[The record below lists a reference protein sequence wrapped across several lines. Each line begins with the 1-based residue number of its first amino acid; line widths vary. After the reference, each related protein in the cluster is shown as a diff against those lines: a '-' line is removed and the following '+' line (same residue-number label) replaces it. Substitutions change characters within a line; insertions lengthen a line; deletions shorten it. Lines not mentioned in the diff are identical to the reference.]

1 MAIIYSYPTTTPELD
16 DLLIISDT
24 SSKEYPTK
32 TVSISDVLS
41 LATAVP
47 GGGGVPGLG
56 AAGQV
61 TYWDTPGSIA
71 GNDNLFYD
79 FNNGNLGVGTTNPS
93 SKIHV
98 SGGNFPQIQIE
109 QTAGGLDAAIQF
121 QNSINRWYVGLDNET
136 NTTFKISSS
145 PFGGAGD
152 AITVVQEAGNDL
164 DTIISTSTV
173 VNDTTFNLDPTTA
186 DPSAVL
192 EARSTT
198 KGFLPPRMTLAQRGQ
213 IAAPIA
219 TGLIVYVTDASENK
233 PYIYNGTAW
242 VELGGGGSGVYSSS
256 LTDETTMFEDV
267 GGIPEGT
274 TVLDLNG
281 ETFSALFDQLLFPT
295 VQPELQSSPSTNLEV
310 SYPGMTT
317 VGGVKLASVGDTQTL
332 TIESTANRGS
342 MTNPSQFGGTTN
354 PINYAGDV
362 DNASISG
369 PGGAS
374 YSPTVTPPT
383 TIDDVSPAP
392 SYQFTFGNNDWTLTT
407 TFLTGPEPRD
417 STGAIVTPPPQYTG
431 GTAADTDGIEGVYPI
446 QLGEQT
452 GQGDFSTRAL
462 ASQSQANII
471 CNQLYGEVLATPGP
485 LLSHRIAIA
494 DQMVP
499 AADIIIQVQDT
510 STGQY
515 QLSYSASSNPGGWV
529 VSSTSFLVNGVSVPY
544 TLYSKSGTNGSDA
557 KYRVQWT

>member
-1 MAIIYSYPTTTPELD
+1 MAIIYSYPTVTPELD

-24 SSKEYPTK
+24 SSKEHPTK
-32 TVSISDVLS
+32 TVSISNVLS
-41 LATAVP
+41 LATSVP
-47 GGGGVPGLG
+47 GGGGVPGVG

-61 TYWDTPGSIA
+61 TYWDTTGSIA
-71 GNDNLFYD
+71 GNDNLFYN
-79 FNNGNLGVGTTNPS
+79 FNNGNLGIGTINPS

-136 NTTFKISSS
+136 DSTFKISSS
-145 PFGGAGD
+145 SFGGAGD
-152 AITVVQEAGNDL
+152 AITVIQGAGNDL
-164 DTIISTSTV
+164 DTIISTATV
-173 VNDTTFNLDPTTA
+173 VNDTTFNLDSTTA
-186 DPSAVL
+186 DPSAVF

-256 LTDETTMFEDV
+256 LTDETTMFKEV

-295 VQPELQSSPSTNLEV
+295 VQPELQSSPSTNLQV
-310 SYPGMTT
+310 SYSGMQT
-317 VGGVKLASVGDTQTL
+317 GVKLAIAGDTKTL

-342 MTNPSQFGGTTN
+342 ITNPSQFGGGTN
-354 PINYAGDV
+354 PTNYAGDV
-362 DNASISG
+362 SSANISG
-369 PGGAS
+369 AS
-374 YSPTVTPPT
+374 GPYNPTVTPPT

-392 SYQFTFGNNDWTLTT
+392 SYQFTFGDNEWTLTT
-407 TFLTGPEPRD
+407 TFLAGEEPRD
-417 STGAIVTPPPQYTG
+417 STGTIVTSPPQYPG
-431 GTAADTDGIEGVYPI
+431 GTATDDDNIEGVYPI
-446 QLGEQT
+446 YLGDSSGNLVPRNRLASQNASNIECDQPYNETLTLAHQIAVPQIMVSGDITIEVDAGQLGWQQQYPGATWVQSSILIEPVT
-452 GQGDFSTRAL
+452 GQGNIDYYLYTK
-462 ASQSQANII
+462 QQPIGNAN
-471 CNQLYGEVLATPGP
+471 NY
-485 LLSHRIAIA
+485 RI
-494 DQMVP
+494 
-499 AADIIIQVQDT
+499 
-510 STGQY
+510 
-515 QLSYSASSNPGGWV
+515 NW
-529 VSSTSFLVNGVSVPY
+529 
-544 TLYSKSGTNGSDA
+544 
-557 KYRVQWT
+557 

>member
-41 LATAVP
+41 LSTAVP

-71 GNDNLFYD
+71 GNNNLFYD
-79 FNNGNLGVGTTNPS
+79 FNNGNLGVGTTSPN

-109 QTAGGLDAAIQF
+109 QAAGGLDAAIQF

-145 PFGGAGD
+145 TFGGEGD
-152 AITVVQEAGNDL
+152 AITVVQEVGNDL
-164 DTIISTSTV
+164 DTIISTATV

-219 TGLIVYVTDASENK
+219 SGLIVYVTDASENK

-256 LTDETTMFEDV
+256 LTDETAMFEEL

-274 TVLDLNG
+274 TVSDLNG

-295 VQPELQSSPSTNLEV
+295 VQPVLQSNPSTDLQV
-310 SYPGMTT
+310 SYPLMQS
-317 VGGVKLASVGDTQTL
+317 GVKLAIAGDTQNL

-342 MTNPSQFGGTTN
+342 MTNPSQYEGTTN

-362 DNASISG
+362 SGATITGASG
-369 PGGAS
+369 PYNPAF
-374 YSPTVTPPT
+374 TTPV

-392 SYQFTFGNNDWTLTT
+392 SYQFAFGNNDWTLTT
-407 TFLTGPEPRD
+407 TFLIGPEPRD
-417 STGAIVTPPPQYTG
+417 STGTPVSSPTQYPG
-431 GTAADTDGIEGVYPI
+431 GTVTDNDGIEGVYPI
-446 QLGEQT
+446 YLGNSSGNLVPRNRLASQNASNIECDQPYNETLTLAHQIAVPQIMVSGDITIEVDAGQLGWQQQYPGATWVQSPILIEPVA
-452 GQGDFSTRAL
+452 GQGDIDYYLYTK
-462 ASQSQANII
+462 QQPIGNAN
-471 CNQLYGEVLATPGP
+471 NY
-485 LLSHRIAIA
+485 RI
-494 DQMVP
+494 
-499 AADIIIQVQDT
+499 
-510 STGQY
+510 
-515 QLSYSASSNPGGWV
+515 NW
-529 VSSTSFLVNGVSVPY
+529 
-544 TLYSKSGTNGSDA
+544 
-557 KYRVQWT
+557 

>member
-1 MAIIYSYPTTTPELD
+1 MAIIYSYPTVTPELD

-24 SSKEYPTK
+24 SSKEHPTK
-32 TVSISDVLS
+32 TVSISNVLS
-41 LATAVP
+41 LATSVP
-47 GGGGVPGLG
+47 GGGGVPGVG

-61 TYWDTPGSIA
+61 TYWDTTGSIA
-71 GNDNLFYD
+71 GNDNLFYN
-79 FNNGNLGVGTTNPS
+79 FNNGNLGIGTINPS

-136 NTTFKISSS
+136 DSTFKISSS
-145 PFGGAGD
+145 SFGGAGD
-152 AITVVQEAGNDL
+152 AITVIQGAGNDL

-173 VNDTTFNLDPTTA
+173 INDATFNLDSTTA
-186 DPSAVL
+186 DPSAVF

-219 TGLIVYVTDASENK
+219 SGLIVYVTDASENK

-256 LTDETTMFEDV
+256 LTDETTMFKEV

-295 VQPELQSSPSTNLEV
+295 VQPELQSSPSTNLQV
-310 SYPGMTT
+310 SYSGMQT
-317 VGGVKLASVGDTQTL
+317 GVKLAIAGDTKTL

-342 MTNPSQFGGTTN
+342 ITNPSQFGGGTN
-354 PINYAGDV
+354 PTNYAGDV
-362 DNASISG
+362 SSANISG
-369 PGGAS
+369 AS
-374 YSPTVTPPT
+374 GPYNPTVTPPT

-392 SYQFTFGNNDWTLTT
+392 SYQFTFGDNEWTLTT
-407 TFLTGPEPRD
+407 TFLAGEEPRD
-417 STGAIVTPPPQYTG
+417 STGTIVTSPPQYPG
-431 GTAADTDGIEGVYPI
+431 GTATDDDNIEGVYPI
-446 QLGEQT
+446 YLGDSSGNLVPRNRLASQNASNIECDQPYNETLTLAHQIAVPQIMVSGDITIEVDAGQLGWQQQYPGATWVQSSILIEPVT
-452 GQGDFSTRAL
+452 GQGNIDYYLYTK
-462 ASQSQANII
+462 QQPIGNAN
-471 CNQLYGEVLATPGP
+471 NY
-485 LLSHRIAIA
+485 RI
-494 DQMVP
+494 
-499 AADIIIQVQDT
+499 
-510 STGQY
+510 
-515 QLSYSASSNPGGWV
+515 NW
-529 VSSTSFLVNGVSVPY
+529 
-544 TLYSKSGTNGSDA
+544 
-557 KYRVQWT
+557 

>member
-1 MAIIYSYPTTTPELD
+1 MAIIYSYPTVTPELD

-32 TVSISDVLS
+32 TVSISNVLS

-136 NTTFKISSS
+136 NTTFKISSG

-152 AITVVQEAGNDL
+152 AITVIQEAGNDL
-164 DTIISTSTV
+164 DTIISTATV
-173 VNDTTFNLDPTTA
+173 INDTTFNLDSTTA

-256 LTDETTMFEDV
+256 LTDETTMFKEV

-295 VQPELQSSPSTNLEV
+295 VQPELQSSPSTNIEV
-310 SYPGMTT
+310 SYSGMQT
-317 VGGVKLASVGDTQTL
+317 GVKLAIAGDTKTL

-342 MTNPSQFGGTTN
+342 MTNPSQYEGTTN
-354 PINYAGDV
+354 PINYAGNV
-362 DNASISG
+362 SSANISG
-369 PGGAS
+369 AS
-374 YSPTVTPPT
+374 GPYSPTVTPPT

-392 SYQFTFGNNDWTLTT
+392 SYQFAFGNNDWTLTT

-417 STGAIVTPPPQYTG
+417 STGTPVTPPPRYTG

-446 QLGEQT
+446 YLGNSSGNLVPRSRLASQNASNIECDQPYDETLTLAHQIAVPQIMVSVDITIEVDAGPLGWQQQYPGGTWVQSSILIEPVT
-452 GQGDFSTRAL
+452 GQGNIDYYLYTK
-462 ASQSQANII
+462 QQPITDAN
-471 CNQLYGEVLATPGP
+471 NY
-485 LLSHRIAIA
+485 RI
-494 DQMVP
+494 
-499 AADIIIQVQDT
+499 
-510 STGQY
+510 
-515 QLSYSASSNPGGWV
+515 NW
-529 VSSTSFLVNGVSVPY
+529 
-544 TLYSKSGTNGSDA
+544 
-557 KYRVQWT
+557 

>member
-41 LATAVP
+41 LSTAVP

-71 GNDNLFYD
+71 GNNNLFYD
-79 FNNGNLGVGTTNPS
+79 FNNGNLGVGTTSPN

-109 QTAGGLDAAIQF
+109 QAAGGLDAAIQF

-145 PFGGAGD
+145 TFGGEGD
-152 AITVVQEAGNDL
+152 AITVVQEVGNDL
-164 DTIISTSTV
+164 DTIISTATV

-219 TGLIVYVTDASENK
+219 SGLIVYVTDASENK

-256 LTDETTMFEDV
+256 LTDETAMFEDV

-274 TVLDLNG
+274 TVSDLNG

-295 VQPELQSSPSTNLEV
+295 VQPELQSNPSTDLQA
-310 SYPGMTT
+310 SYSGMTT
-317 VGGVKLASVGDTQTL
+317 VGGVKLASVGNTQDVTL
-332 TIESTANRGS
+332 VSTANRGS
-342 MTNPSQFGGTTN
+342 MTNPSQFEGTTN
-354 PINYAGDV
+354 PINYAGPV
-362 DNASISG
+362 SGASISG
-369 PGGAS
+369 AS
-374 YSPTVTPPT
+374 GPYNPAVTQPV
-383 TIDDVSPAP
+383 TIANATASG
-392 SYQFTFGNNDWTLTT
+392 YTFIYGDNQWELTT
-407 TFLTGPEPRD
+407 TFSTGPEPRD
-417 STGAIVTPPPQYTG
+417 STGTPVSSPPQYTG
-431 GTAADTDGIEGVYPI
+431 GTATDSDKIEGVYPI

-452 GQGDFSTRAL
+452 GQADFSTRAL
-462 ASQSQANII
+462 ASKTQTNII
-471 CNQLYGEVLATPGP
+471 CNQNYGEVLATPGP
-485 LLSHRIAIA
+485 LLSHRIAVA
-494 DQMVP
+494 TQMVP
-499 AADIIIQVQDT
+499 ASDIIIQVQDT

-515 QLSYSASSNPGGWV
+515 QLSYSTSDNPGGWV
-529 VSSTSFLVNGVSVPY
+529 VTTTNFTVNGLTVPY
-544 TLYSKSGTNGSDA
+544 TLYTKSGTNGA
-557 KYRVQWT
+557 AAQYRVQWT

>member
-1 MAIIYSYPTTTPELD
+1 MAIIYSYPTVTPELD
-16 DLLIISDT
+16 DLLIMSDT
-24 SSKEYPTK
+24 SVDGNPTK
-32 TVSISDVLS
+32 TVSISDVLRLS
-41 LATAVP
+41 TAVP

-79 FNNGNLGVGTTNPS
+79 FNNSNLGVGTTNPS

-121 QNSINRWYVGLDNET
+121 QNSINGWYVGLDNET
-136 NTTFKISSS
+136 NSTFKISSS
-145 PFGGAGD
+145 SFGGAGD
-152 AITVVQEAGNDL
+152 AITVIQEAGNDL
-164 DTIISTSTV
+164 DTIISTATV
-173 VNDTTFNLDPTTA
+173 VNDTTFNLDSTTA
-186 DPSAVL
+186 DPSAVF

-219 TGLIVYVTDASENK
+219 SGLIVYVTDASENK

-295 VQPELQSSPSTNLEV
+295 VQPELQSGPSTDLQV
-310 SYPGMTT
+310 SYSGMQT
-317 VGGVKLASVGDTQTL
+317 GVKLAIAGDTQTL

-342 MTNPSQFGGTTN
+342 MTNPSQFEGTTN
-354 PINYAGDV
+354 PINYAGYV

-374 YSPTVTPPT
+374 YIPTVTPPT
-383 TIDDVSPAP
+383 TINDVSPAP
-392 SYQFTFGNNDWTLTT
+392 NYQFTFGDNDWTLTT
-407 TFLTGPEPRD
+407 TFLTGPVPRD
-417 STGAIVTPPPQYTG
+417 STGTPASTPPQYTF
-431 GTAADTDGIEGVYPI
+431 GTVTDDDKIEGVYPI
-446 QLGEQT
+446 YLGNSSGNLVPRNRLASQNASNIECDQPYNETLTLAHQIAVPQIMVSGDITIEVDAGQLGWQQQYPGSTWVQSSILIEPVT
-452 GQGDFSTRAL
+452 GQGDIDYYLYTK
-462 ASQSQANII
+462 QQPIGNAN
-471 CNQLYGEVLATPGP
+471 NY
-485 LLSHRIAIA
+485 RI
-494 DQMVP
+494 
-499 AADIIIQVQDT
+499 
-510 STGQY
+510 
-515 QLSYSASSNPGGWV
+515 NW
-529 VSSTSFLVNGVSVPY
+529 
-544 TLYSKSGTNGSDA
+544 
-557 KYRVQWT
+557 